1 VILVVSHKP
10 SWLGIHPYTCG
21 RGDSEAGGLAMFD
34 ERRGIFLEGDT
45 EQIFLQGC
53 WKRLRQ
59 SIQNSVQRLLELLLE
74 SFFYF

>member
-1 VILVVSHKP
+1 
-10 SWLGIHPYTCG
+10 
-21 RGDSEAGGLAMFD
+21 MFD

-45 EQIFLQGC
+45 EQIFLRGC